1 MTEVMSSAGN
11 HSCFDCAE
19 RLFASLAAGGKN
31 YDIPKIRAAY
41 EYAAK
46 LHDGQMRKS
55 GDPYISHPIAVAEI
69 VASLG
74 LDTDSICAAFLHDT
88 VEDTDVT
95 LEQLSAQFPSEVVEA
110 VQLLT
115 HTQGTTYF
123 DYVRKIRTNPI
134 ATKVKLADLQ
144 HNSDETRFAGMDV
157 SPEKN
162 SYLRS
167 KYAKARAI
175 LLEE

>member
-1 MTEVMSSAGN
+1 MIYTP
-11 HSCFDCAE
+11 
-19 RLFASLAAGGKN
+19 LT
-31 YDIPKIRAAY
+31 IRAMDIAY
-41 EYAAK
+41 HA
-46 LHDGQMRKS
+46 HHGQVDKA
-55 GDPYISHPIAVAEI
+55 GVPYIFHPMHLAEQMEDELTCCVA
-69 VASLG
+69 L
-74 LDTDSICAAFLHDT
+74 LHDT

-95 LEQLSAQFPSEVVEA
+95 LEQLAAQFPSEVVEA

-157 SPEKN
+157 SPEKI

-167 KYAKARAI
+167 KYAKAKAI